1 MSLTTFFLF
10 ALLIVECATC
20 HVYIEEPY
28 HARLSPV
35 TDAEE
40 DMLEYAV
47 GRKDSSRLGCQIRM
61 KPELEGMVI
70 KLPQY

>member
-1 MSLTTFFLF
+1 M
-10 ALLIVECATC
+10 
-20 HVYIEEPY
+20 YIEPPY
-28 HARLSPV
+28 SARLPDV

-47 GRKDSSRLGCQIRM
+47 GRKIETSRLGCQI
-61 KPELEGMVI
+61 KIQPEMEGMVV